1 MAEDFILRVRGELD
15 LSSAERQWSTFIS
28 SKDKTSFVVKANLDF
43 GNSLKEIDEIKAKIA
58 KEFEKALG
66 VDSKT
71 AKRYANTLY
80 NESSKEHKKYI
91 ADVNKAEEEV
101 AANKRKQLQIA
112 TREESARRKKEEAVE
127 YRWQKNLYNQEQKNI
142 KDVNKAEEEV
152 AANKRKR
159 LQVASREESARRKK
173 EEAVESRWQK
183 NLYNQE
189 QAQAKQIAKIKE
201 NDLKQTRKADAS
213 DKKRQAQQ
221 QIAEMKANA
230 YSKNAHNNSLVE
242 SGKSNIA
249 RWTSEYKDRVKQIA
263 KMQSDFQ
270 DGKFLSKSSS
280 MSKSLRPYSDQNTD
294 LLKQARQYESI
305 YNNAYSNIQRHFNP
319 EDSFKLN
326 DKALLAYFN
335 NMETSA
341 KRFGNTMKSVS
352 NESSGLVSMFEAT
365 TASNKTL
372 NWLNNNTKAA
382 KKYGDALQNLA
393 EKQKNVTERSEAR
406 DLQNQVNDLK
416 SKAALE
422 GLTGNSIF
430 TELGRGF
437 NQIKQFVGVYGGI
450 QKAVDT
456 VRDLVVNVK
465 EVDSAMTNLY
475 KVTDETSAKYSSFQ
489 KDSGK
494 TAIDLGRTMSSYID
508 QTATWAKLGNTL
520 SDSAKLAKTSSIYA
534 NVGEVDDETAV
545 SDIVTAMKA
554 FNIQAQDSIQIVDQL
569 NILGNKYATSSKD
582 IGEGLKNSAS
592 VMALAGNS
600 IQETEAMITGGAE
613 ITQEAGELGNA
624 LKISTLRLRGMKGE
638 LEELGEDVE
647 DIDSVSKIQTHLLN
661 LTKGQVNIFDDLD
674 PTKFK
679 STFEIFKDIAG
690 VYDSLTE
697 TDQADLLET
706 VAGKH
711 QANRIAALLESF
723 KSGQV
728 DSALNDAMNSEGSAQ
743 AEQDRWITSLDA
755 KINQFNAAK
764 ELFAN
769 TLIDSDFLKGIVDF
783 GTSGLSV
790 LDGLI
795 SKFGSLNTI
804 VATVAAGLSMF
815 KNVGGDRDYI
825 SYQLP
830 LDAHYNSGGNSERV
844 CAKMVA

>member
-28 SKDKTSFVVKANLDF
+28 SKDKTSFVVKADLDF
-43 GNSLKEIDEIKAKIA
+43 GNTLKEVDQIKSKIA
-58 KEFEKALG
+58 KEFEGALG
-66 VDSKT
+66 IDSKT
-71 AKRYANTLY
+71 AKRYANAQY
-80 NESSKEHKKYI
+80 NESRKEHKKYI
-91 ADVNKAEEEV
+91 ADVNKAENEV

-112 TREESARRKKEEAVE
+112 T
-127 YRWQKNLYNQEQKNI
+127 
-142 KDVNKAEEEV
+142 
-152 AANKRKR
+152 
-159 LQVASREESARRKK
+159 REESARRKK

-189 QAQAKQIAKIKE
+189 QAQAKQVAKIKE
-201 NDLKQTRKADAS
+201 NDLKQIRKADAT
-213 DKKRQAQQ
+213 DRHRQVQQ
-221 QIAEMKANA
+221 QVAAMKANA
-230 YSKNAHNNSLVE
+230 YSKNAHNNFLVE

-249 RWTSEYKDRVKQIA
+249 KWTSEYKDRAKQIA
-263 KMQSDFQ
+263 KIQSDFQ

-280 MSKSLRPYSDQNTD
+280 MSKNLGKYSGQDSEF
-294 LLKQARQYESI
+294 LKQAKQYESI
-305 YNNAYSNIQRHFNP
+305 YNNSFNNIKRHFDSS
-319 EDSFKLN
+319 DSFKLN
-326 DKALLAYFN
+326 DKALVSSFA
-335 NMETSA
+335 NMETAA
-341 KRFGNTMKSVS
+341 KRFGNTMISVA
-352 NESSGLVSMFEAT
+352 NESSGSISMFEAT

-382 KKYGDALQNLA
+382 KKYGDALQQLA
-393 EKQKNVTERSEAR
+393 EQQRTATNIGDARKYQSE
-406 DLQNQVNDLK
+406 VNAI
-416 SKAALE
+416 KAAAATE
-422 GLTGNSIF
+422 GLTGNSF
-430 TELGRGF
+430 LTEMGRGF
-437 NQIKQFVGVYGGI
+437 KQIGQFVGVYGAI
-450 QKAVDT
+450 QKTVDT
-456 VRDLVVNVK
+456 VGELVVNVR

-475 KVTDETSAKYSSFQ
+475 KVTDETSAKYASFQ

-494 TAIDLGRTMSSYID
+494 AAKDLGRTMSSYID

-520 SDSAKLAKTSSIYA
+520 SDSAELAKTSSIYA

-545 SDIVTAMKA
+545 SDIITAMKA
-554 FNIQAQDSIQIVDQL
+554 FNIQAKDSIQIVDQL

-647 DIDSVSKIQTHLLN
+647 GIESVSKIQTHLLN
-661 LTKGQVNIFDDLD
+661 LTKGKVNIFDDLD

-679 STFEIFKDIAG
+679 STFEIFKDIAN
-690 VYDSLTE
+690 VYDSLKE

-743 AEQDRWITSLDA
+743 TEQDRWMTSLDA

-764 ELFAN
+764 ESFAN

-783 GTSGLSV
+783 GTSGISV
-790 LDGLI
+790 LDDLI

-844 CAKMVA
+844 YAKMVA

>member
-15 LSSAERQWSTFIS
+15 LSSAERQWSTFVS
-28 SKDKTSFVVKANLDF
+28 SKDKTSFVVKADLDF

-71 AKRYANTLY
+71 AKRYANALY
-80 NESSKEHKKYI
+80 NESSKEHKKYV

-101 AANKRKQLQIA
+101 AANKRKRLQVA

-127 YRWQKNLYNQEQKNI
+127 YRWQKNLYNQEQ
-142 KDVNKAEEEV
+142 
-152 AANKRKR
+152 
-159 LQVASREESARRKK
+159 
-173 EEAVESRWQK
+173 
-183 NLYNQE
+183 
-189 QAQAKQIAKIKE
+189 AQAKQITKIKE
-201 NDLKQTRKADAS
+201 DNLKQTRKADAS

-221 QIAEMKANA
+221 QVAAMKANA

-249 RWTSEYKDRVKQIA
+249 RWTSEYKDRAKQIS
-263 KMQSDFQ
+263 KIQSDFQ
-270 DGKFLSKSSS
+270 DGKFLLKSSS
-280 MSKSLRPYSDQNTD
+280 MSKSLSKYSGQDSA
-294 LLKQARQYESI
+294 LLKQAKQYENI
-305 YNNAYSNIQRHFNP
+305 YNNSFNNIKRHFDSS
-319 EDSFKLN
+319 DSFRLN
-326 DKALLAYFN
+326 DKTLVSSFA
-335 NMETSA
+335 NMETAA
-341 KRFGNTMKSVS
+341 KRFGNTMKAVA
-352 NESSGLVSMFEAT
+352 NESSGSISTFEAT

-382 KKYGDALQNLA
+382 KRYGDALQQLA
-393 EKQKNVTERSEAR
+393 EQQRTATNIGDARKYQSE
-406 DLQNQVNDLK
+406 VNAI
-416 SKAALE
+416 KAAAATE
-422 GLTGNSIF
+422 GLTGNSF
-430 TELGRGF
+430 LTEMGRGF
-437 NQIKQFVGVYGGI
+437 KQIGQFVGVYGAI
-450 QKAVDT
+450 QKTVDT
-456 VRDLVVNVK
+456 VGELVVNVR

-475 KVTDETSAKYSSFQ
+475 KVTDETSAKYASFQ
-489 KDSGK
+489 MDSGK
-494 TAIDLGRTMSSYID
+494 TAKDLGRTMSSYID

-520 SDSAKLAKTSSIYA
+520 SDSAELAKTSSIYA

-545 SDIVTAMKA
+545 SDIITAMKA
-554 FNIQAQDSIQIVDQL
+554 FNIQAKDSIQIVDQL

-582 IGEGLKNSAS
+582 VGQGLKNSAS

-647 DIDSVSKIQTHLLN
+647 GIESVSKIQTHLLN
-661 LTKGQVNIFDDLD
+661 LTKGKVNIFDDLD
-674 PTKFK
+674 PSKFK
-679 STFEIFKDIAG
+679 STFEIFKDIAE
-690 VYDSLTE
+690 VYDSLKETE
-697 TDQADLLET
+697 QADLLET

-728 DSALNDAMNSEGSAQ
+728 ENALNDAMNSEGSAQ
-743 AEQDRWITSLDA
+743 TEQDRWMTSLDA

-764 ELFAN
+764 ESFAN
-769 TLIDSDFLKGIVDF
+769 TLIDSDFLKSIVDF

-830 LDAHYNSGGNSERV
+830 QDAHYNSGGNSERV
-844 CAKMVA
+844 YAKMVA